1 MGKQGKVTVW
11 DCHSEVTTAL
21 LAANT
26 SFSEVVNIS
35 SVDIIA
41 KSEALS
47 TLLKDEKQCWFAQTR
62 VQKHVHKGSQMFNSE
77 RKQPLTIVHCDKNV
91 IQ

>member
-1 MGKQGKVTVW
+1 GLIVDLEIPYFPYARQDRICAVGQAFSLDVMTKLLNINADKKAGKQGKVTVW

-21 LAANT
+21 LATNT
-26 SFSEVVNIS
+26 SFSEVVNVS

-47 TLLKDEKQCWFAQTR
+47 TLL
-62 VQKHVHKGSQMFNSE
+62 
-77 RKQPLTIVHCDKNV
+77 
-91 IQ
+91 

>member
-1 MGKQGKVTVW
+1 MTVW

-26 SFSEVVNIS
+26 SFSEVVNVS
-35 SVDIIA
+35 SVDIIE

-47 TLLKDEKQCWFAQTR
+47 TLLKDEKQY
-62 VQKHVHKGSQMFNSE
+62 
-77 RKQPLTIVHCDKNV
+77 
-91 IQ
+91 

>member
-1 MGKQGKVTVW
+1 MTVW

-47 TLLKDEKQCWFAQTR
+47 TLLKDEKQCWFAPDKGAKARTQR
-62 VQKHVHKGSQMFNSE
+62 VADAFNSE